1 MGLRQKGRRE
11 HRAVVEC
18 REIGPWTNRL
28 YNKMT
33 DGGGVHTINNHTD
46 WENLNRGKNTKDTTK
61 DNTDCDR
68 GRHWDYD
75 RE

>member
-11 HRAVVEC
+11 HGAMVEC

-46 WENLNRGKNTKDTTK
+46 WENLN
-61 DNTDCDR
+61 
-68 GRHWDYD
+68 
-75 RE
+75 